1 MQRPM
6 LAIAA
11 FVLAVW
17 GGSVRAADEVVIGA
31 LYPMTGP
38 NAQVGNDAKAAMETA
53 AEIINGS
60 HNVPMML
67 GKGGGLDKLGGAKV
81 RLIFADHQG
90 DPQKARA
97 EAERLIRAP
106 PRRRSRRSPTAMR
119 CRICRRTIRRRASTS
134 AG

>member
-17 GGSVRAADEVVIGA
+17 GGSVRAVDEVVIGA

-38 NAQVGNDAKAAMETA
+38 NAQVGADAKAAMETG
-53 AEIINGS
+53 AEIVNGN
-60 HNVPMML
+60 HNIPMLL
-67 GKGGGLDKLGGAKV
+67 GKGHGLDRLGGAKV

-90 DPQKARA
+90 DP
-97 EAERLIRAP
+97 
-106 PRRRSRRSPTAMR
+106 
-119 CRICRRTIRRRASTS
+119 RRRAP
-134 AG
+134 GRNG